1 MFRALVVG
9 LILSTVALASAF
21 AQNQVNGYY
30 RQNGT
35 YVQPY
40 MRSAPDGT
48 VTNNY
53 SYSGN
58 VNPYTGSVGTNHYTH
73 DQTSPYYQGPDMYGN
88 TGHNGDG
95 GMYGG
100 YGR

>member
-1 MFRALVVG
+1 MFRALIIG
-9 LILSTVALASAF
+9 LILFAVSAVSAF
-21 AQNQVNGYY
+21 AQQSVNGYY

-40 MRSAPDGT
+40 TRSSPDGS

-58 VNPYTGSVGTNHYTH
+58 VNPYTGATGTNHYTH
-73 DQTSPYYQGPDMYGN
+73 DQTSPYYSGPDMYGHV
-88 TGHNGDG
+88 GHG
-95 GMYGG
+95 GN
-100 YGR
+100 